1 MNEETAMRTTV
12 LAAVAACVLAGTAMA
27 AEVGGVKL
35 DDRMSVGGQELVLNG
50 AGIRTRAVFKVYVAS
65 LYLPAKA
72 ATADAVLAK
81 GPRRIQLNLLRDLSG
96 DQLADA
102 VNDGL
107 KEANTAA
114 EVDAVKAQ
122 TAEFIALCKSMGPL
136 KEGSVITIDFVDNA
150 TKVGFN
156 GAGKGSI
163 AGEAFNR
170 ALTKVWIGDKPV
182 QADLRKAMLG
192 G

>member
-1 MNEETAMRTTV
+1 MNEETAMRTTMV
-12 LAAVAACVLAGTAMA
+12 AAVATFLLAGTAAA

-35 DDRMSVGGQELVLNG
+35 DDRMSVGGQELMLNG
-50 AGIRTRAVFKVYVAS
+50 AGIRTRAIFKVYVAS

-72 ATADAVLAK
+72 GTVDAILAK

-107 KEANTAA
+107 NEANTAA
-114 EVDAVKAQ
+114 EVDAIKAQ

-136 KEGSVITIDFVDNA
+136 KEGSVITLDFVDNA

-156 GAGKGSI
+156 GAAKGSI

>member
-1 MNEETAMRTTV
+1 MLRYLSVGIVAV
-12 LAAVAACVLAGTAMA
+12 LVGGAALA

-35 DDRMSVGGQELVLNG
+35 DDKVNLGGQDLVLNG
-50 AGIRTRAVFKVYVAS
+50 AGIRTRAVFKVYVGS

-72 ATADAVLAK
+72 ASVDGVMAK

-96 DQLADA
+96 DQLSEA
-102 VNDGL
+102 VNDGM
-107 KEANTAA
+107 KESNTPA
-114 EVDAVKAQ
+114 EVEAVKAQ
-122 TAEFIALCKSMGPL
+122 TDQFISILKSMGAL
-136 KEGSVITIDFVDNA
+136 KEGSVITLDFVDGA

-156 GAGKGSI
+156 GAAKGSVP
-163 AGEAFNR
+163 GEAFNR
-170 ALTKVWIGDKPV
+170 ALTKIWVGDKPV

>member
-1 MNEETAMRTTV
+1 MGISKAIVAVTAAM
-12 LAAVAACVLAGTAMA
+12 LAAAALA

-35 DDRMSVGGQELVLNG
+35 ADQESVGGQTVVFNG
-50 AGIRTRAVFKVYVAS
+50 AGIRTRAIFKVYVGS

-72 ATADAVLAK
+72 ATLDAALAK
-81 GPRRIQLNLLRDLSG
+81 APRRIQLNLLRDLSG

-102 VNDGL
+102 VNDGM
-107 KEANTAA
+107 KEANSAA
-114 EVDAVKAQ
+114 EADAVKAQ
-122 TAEFIALCKSMGPL
+122 TDQFIALTKSMGPL
-136 KEGSVITIDFVDNA
+136 KEGSVVTIDYVDGA

-156 GAGKGSI
+156 GAEKGSI
-163 AGEAFNR
+163 PGEAFNR
-170 ALTKVWIGDKPV
+170 ALTKIWIGDKAV